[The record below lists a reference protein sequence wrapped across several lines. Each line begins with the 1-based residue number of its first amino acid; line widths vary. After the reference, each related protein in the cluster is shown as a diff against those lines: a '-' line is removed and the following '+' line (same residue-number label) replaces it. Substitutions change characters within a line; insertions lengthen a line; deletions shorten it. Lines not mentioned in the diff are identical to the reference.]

1 MSRTRQRGVAA
12 IETALVLSLFI
23 TLVYGIAT
31 FGAVFYTQ
39 QVVSRA
45 AEDGARALTA
55 LNSPFATGSVPGTT
69 SAVQGVVFDSMA
81 SSLIV
86 PAGSNG
92 STATRRSWLA
102 ANVTVTVAASGLVS
116 VSYPYSANRI
126 LNVPA
131 PWEPATIVGHARLS
145 L

>member
-1 MSRTRQRGVAA
+1 MSKARQRGVAA

-55 LNSPFATGSVPGTT
+55 LNNPFATGSLPGTT
-69 SAVQGVVFDSMA
+69 SAIQGVVFDSMA

-86 PAGSNG
+86 PADSNG
-92 STATRRSWLA
+92 STASRRSWLA
-102 ANVTVTVAASGLVS
+102 ANVPVAVDPTGQITVT
-116 VSYPYSANRI
+116 YPYSANRI

-131 PWEPATIVGHARLS
+131 PWEPATIVGRARLS